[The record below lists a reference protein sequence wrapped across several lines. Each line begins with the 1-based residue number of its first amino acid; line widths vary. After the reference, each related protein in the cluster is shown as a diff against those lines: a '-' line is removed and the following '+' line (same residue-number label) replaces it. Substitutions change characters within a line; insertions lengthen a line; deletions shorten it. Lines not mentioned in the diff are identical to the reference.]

1 MNSSTPIQEK
11 NFTDWFQSISP
22 GQKPQMKN
30 FLCFKCGLSNQEFDK
45 CVRGI
50 PPSEQVRNLLTTYTG
65 IKFVFGTK
73 ETKQNERKQV

>member
-1 MNSSTPIQEK
+1 MNSSTPTKEK
-11 NFTDWFQSISP
+11 NFTTWFQSLSIVAKGP
-22 GQKPQMKN
+22 TKN
-30 FLCFKCGLSNQEFDK
+30 FLCFKCGLSNQEFDR